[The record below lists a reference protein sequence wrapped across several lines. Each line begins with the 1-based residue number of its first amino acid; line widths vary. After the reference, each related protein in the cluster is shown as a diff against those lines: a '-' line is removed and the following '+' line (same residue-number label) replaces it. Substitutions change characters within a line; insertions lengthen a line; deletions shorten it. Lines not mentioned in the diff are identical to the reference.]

1 MTTDLAYPR
10 GTRFRVKQETPPQ
23 ASLVES
29 ERGFQ
34 EWVIGCA
41 VTFRWRV
48 YHTHDSQHSAE
59 GFPDLIML
67 RGTRC
72 VVAELK
78 RVGKAP
84 DKGLVEWL
92 LAFARVPGCEVYCW
106 DPSDRD
112 AIERTLE

>member
-1 MTTDLAYPR
+1 
-10 GTRFRVKQETPPQ
+10 
-23 ASLVES
+23 
-29 ERGFQ
+29 
-34 EWVIGCA
+34 
-41 VTFRWRV
+41 
-48 YHTHDSQHSAE
+48 
-59 GFPDLIML
+59 ML

-84 DKGLVEWL
+84 DKGQVEWL